1 MGSMK
6 IIMKF
11 GGSVLD
17 DSSKINNVLK
27 IIKSFKNVND
37 VKNDIICVV
46 SALPGV
52 TDKILSLTDLIM
64 KGNRSAIMT
73 FVDEMK
79 FLHMNLIEKTI
90 RTRHYNLKLKIL
102 FQTF

>member
-1 MGSMK
+1 MK

-17 DSSKINNVLK
+17 DSFKINNVVR

-64 KGNRSAIMT
+64 KGNRNAIMT

-79 FLHMNLIEKTI
+79 FIHMNLIERTI
-90 RTRHYNLKLKIL
+90 TNKAL
-102 FQTF
+102 